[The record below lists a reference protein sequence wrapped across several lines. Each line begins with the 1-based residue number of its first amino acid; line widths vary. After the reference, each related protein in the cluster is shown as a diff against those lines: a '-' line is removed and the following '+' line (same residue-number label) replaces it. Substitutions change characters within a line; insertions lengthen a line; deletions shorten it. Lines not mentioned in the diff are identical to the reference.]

1 MPFLYLFVAK
11 SPCSRHDLRTL
22 ILQTLFARCFRRLSW
37 PTFACR
43 YHTLC
48 SLADF
53 TCFFSHTILPRCSHL
68 PFPNIFSHAMCAFP
82 FLKVLGKHTIYF
94 CQNPPNATEKLIRVI
109 HIALARYFQ
118 TLRSHFMFAFHS
130 RMLWLHASHNS
141 FALCFYM
148 LSSHARTLQTLS
160 AVLRSCFAIIFDANN
175 LH

>member
-1 MPFLYLFVAK
+1 MYGTVAHIMIFAHNFCRRFRMLL
-11 SPCSRHDLRTL
+11 SQF
-22 ILQTLFARCFRRLSW
+22 ILVRSFCMSVSCAVFARWC
-37 PTFACR
+37 
-43 YHTLC
+43 HM
-48 SLADF
+48 
-53 TCFFSHTILPRCSHL
+53 FSHTILTRCSHL
-68 PFPNIFSHAMCAFP
+68 PFPKIFSHAMCAFP